1 MSNALI
7 LPLAA
12 ALCDVD
18 EDTRRRDPEARRE
31 AADEPLVQRPRA
43 RRVGMVGAGY
53 RAVVDGQHVALINL
67 SLSGA
72 QVRSSMSVLKD
83 QPAIVKIGWP
93 QDDQLCAAIAR
104 VRWVELESGG
114 SNDERIYRVGL
125 AFETWDVRGLKE
137 IIRHCGRTFVSSS
150 EVVDPW

>member
-7 LPLAA
+7 LPLAD
-12 ALCDVD
+12 ALCGVD

-31 AADEPLVQRPRA
+31 AAGGPLVHRPRA

-72 QVRSSMSVLKD
+72 QVRSSMSVLRD

-104 VRWVELESGG
+104 VRWVELESEG
-114 SNDERIYRVGL
+114 SNDERVYRVGL

-137 IIRHCGRTFVSSS
+137 IMRHCGRTFVSSS
-150 EVVDPW
+150 EIVDPW

>member
-1 MSNALI
+1 MSDTLI

-18 EDTRRRDPEARRE
+18 ADTLRRDPGARRE
-31 AADEPLVQRPRA
+31 AADAAPVHRPRA

-53 RAVVDGQHVALINL
+53 RAVIDGQHVALINL

-72 QVRSSMSVLKD
+72 QIRSSMRVLRD

-104 VRWVELESGG
+104 VRWVELESDH

-137 IIRHCGRTFVSSS
+137 IMRHCGRTFVSSS

>member
-1 MSNALI
+1 MSSSLI

-12 ALCDVD
+12 ALCGVD

-31 AADEPLVQRPRA
+31 AAAGPLVHRPRA

-72 QVRSSMSVLKD
+72 QVRSSMSVLRD

-104 VRWVELESGG
+104 VRWVELDSEGF
-114 SNDERIYRVGL
+114 NDERIYRVGL
-125 AFETWDVRGLKE
+125 ALETWDVRGLKE
-137 IIRHCGRTFVSSS
+137 IMRHCGRTFVSSS
-150 EVVDPW
+150 EIVDPW

>member
-1 MSNALI
+1 MSETLI
-7 LPLAA
+7 LPLAT

-18 EDTRRRDPEARRE
+18 ADTLRRDPGAQRK
-31 AADEPLVQRPRA
+31 AAGAAPVHRPRA

-53 RAVVDGQHVALINL
+53 RAVIDGQHVALINL

-72 QVRSSMSVLKD
+72 QIRSSMRVLRD

-93 QDDQLCAAIAR
+93 QDEQLCAAIAR
-104 VRWVELESGG
+104 VRWVELESDR

-137 IIRHCGRTFVSSS
+137 IMRHCGRTFVSSS